1 LHHSHIDRFAR
12 GDSPVHRLDPRGK
25 LIAVIAYTAVLIS
38 FDRYAVFVLAPMAVG
53 PLAALWFGRVPVTF
67 ALRRAAVLS
76 PFILML
82 CLASPFYDDS
92 PQALAFGPW
101 QWEIAGGYLTAVD
114 VAVKFTL
121 SVLALTA
128 LTGTTIFAS
137 LLEAMR
143 RLRLPRVLTMQI
155 GLLYRYLFLLLDEA
169 MRIRRARD
177 FRGAARAATG
187 RRLTAAAGVIGGLF
201 VRTVDRSERVHTA
214 MAARGY
220 RGEPRSL
227 DLARWRRRDTALLLA
242 TAAYLLLCRWAFPAM
257 A

>member
-67 ALRRAAVLS
+67 ALRRAALLS

-92 PQALAFGPW
+92 PRALAFGPW

-114 VAVKFTL
+114 VALKFTL

-143 RLRLPRVLTMQI
+143 RMRLPRVLTMQI

-169 MRIRRARD
+169 MRLRRARD
-177 FRGAARAATG
+177 FRGAARAPTG
-187 RRLTAAAGVIGGLF
+187 RRLAAAAGVIGGLF
-201 VRTVDRSERVHTA
+201 IRSLDRSERIHIA

-220 RGEPRSL
+220 RGEPHGL
-227 DLARWRRRDTALLLA
+227 DLARWHGRDTALLLA
-242 TAAYLLLCRWAFPAM
+242 TAAYLLLCRWALPAI

>member
-1 LHHSHIDRFAR
+1 VHHSHIDRFAR
-12 GDSPVHRLDPRGK
+12 GDSPVHRLDPRAK
-25 LIAVIAYTAVLIS
+25 LVAVIAYTAVLIS
-38 FDRYAVFVLAPMAVG
+38 FDRYAVFALAPMAVA

-82 CLASPFYDDS
+82 CLASPFYDRL
-92 PQALAFGPW
+92 PRALAFGPW
-101 QWEIAGGYLTAVD
+101 QWAVAGGYLTAVN

-137 LLEAMR
+137 MLEAMR
-143 RLRLPRVLTMQI
+143 RLRLPRALTMQI
-155 GLLYRYLFLLLDEA
+155 GLLYRYLFLLVDEA
-169 MRIRRARD
+169 MRVRRARD
-177 FRGAARAATG
+177 FRGAARAPTA
-187 RRLTAAAGVIGGLF
+187 RRLAAAAGVIGGLF
-201 VRTVDRSERVHTA
+201 VRSLDRSERVHTA

-220 RGEPRSL
+220 RGESHGL

-242 TAAYLLLCRWAFPAM
+242 TSAYLLACRWGLAAM
-257 A
+257 T